1 LKHGKRKWW
10 NRGEETNCNRYDSK
24 YLDDKKAEWVR
35 FTGRAA
41 TSIVG
46 ETRTTKGVVTERLPG
61 LMAAATKV
69 NEAKASNTVLAG
81 WSFLMDVLRKV
92 SLKTIFSNSHSPTLL
107 N

>member
-1 LKHGKRKWW
+1 LKHGKGKWRK
-10 NRGEETNCNRYDSK
+10 RGEETNCNRYDSK
-24 YLDDKKAEWVR
+24 YLDDKKSGMGTFYWES
-35 FTGRAA
+35 G
-41 TSIVG
+41 TSIGG
-46 ETRTTKGVVTERLPG
+46 ETRSTKGMVAERLPA

-69 NEAKASNTVLAG
+69 NEAKASNTVSAG